1 MNFIPEIERLLSGER
16 NKFSELFGLVDG
28 LMLTGSYATKS
39 STRNSDID
47 IIVLSRNVNYLYTES
62 VCYGEKYVQ
71 LIFFPYYKFQDIIIQ
86 DINRGKGVCVSM
98 IRNGIIFKDIA
109 SKILTKTKRFVLN
122 TVDEIRCEQLD
133 YGLIH
138 KITSGVDV
146 IKNSSSLTEK
156 IYCASEL
163 LLDISRLITC
173 KYVADA
179 KHLSRIIT
187 SQFPDLAIFN
197 SYQQFIKTNDPSIYI
212 QDIEEILMNFG
223 GPQYTWTSSW
233 VFTYPHDHHIMV
245 FFPMQRG
252 NDMHF
257 SKYLEDISVIANDC
271 HIYGFYIGKNQNME
285 EGYYLF
291 IYTDE
296 VPIERIY
303 RKIENFIKIILSG
316 LHRTVQISFPYKT
329 LFYKGLQFGGIA
341 LFKRML
347 PYFTQIWRLFLQL
360 YAKLPDGTQ
369 KNYSRI
375 IATYYFYQLYD
386 ASDILQSGVS
396 NFFKNMYD
404 NLVLEAVDPN
414 GLYNAVQMECMKE
427 KTLDRYQY
435 AYQQHSTTYKEIIAS
450 FNNDS
455 QRILHDFK
463 LIFREI
469 LDLLRNTSDDEILY
483 PDIYPIN
490 NKKEILTLNI
500 SLHIM
505 SIFQLSPQEQFG
517 IIFNLLQYK
526 NHDI

>member
-86 DINRGKGVCVSM
+86 DINRGKGVYVSM

-329 LFYKGLQFGGIA
+329 LFLRVAAPFLCGSSARSTGRIRFTSSPQPGRAVPGRRPATPHWRAAAASARPCRSGWLPRGPRCNPAPGPCPGRPSWSRPAARYGGPGV
-341 LFKRML
+341 R
-347 PYFTQIWRLFLQL
+347 PQC
-360 YAKLPDGTQ
+360 
-369 KNYSRI
+369 
-375 IATYYFYQLYD
+375 
-386 ASDILQSGVS
+386 SGRRT
-396 NFFKNMYD
+396 
-404 NLVLEAVDPN
+404 
-414 GLYNAVQMECMKE
+414 GC
-427 KTLDRYQY
+427 R
-435 AYQQHSTTYKEIIAS
+435 
-450 FNNDS
+450 
-455 QRILHDFK
+455 
-463 LIFREI
+463 
-469 LDLLRNTSDDEILY
+469 LLRRMQSAFRHRTA
-483 PDIYPIN
+483 
-490 NKKEILTLNI
+490 
-500 SLHIM
+500 
-505 SIFQLSPQEQFG
+505 G
-517 IIFNLLQYK
+517 
-526 NHDI
+526 